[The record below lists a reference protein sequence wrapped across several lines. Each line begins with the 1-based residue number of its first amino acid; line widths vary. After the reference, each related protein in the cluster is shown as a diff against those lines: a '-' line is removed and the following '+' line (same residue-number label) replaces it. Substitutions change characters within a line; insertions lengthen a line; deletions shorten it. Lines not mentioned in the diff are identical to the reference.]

1 MSTIFMDG
9 VCNNKKIFSAAHT
22 QVLKGLAVIMLLMHH
37 GFSVLI
43 ADTPWGSLVL
53 TNTISLTKLCVA
65 IFTVLSGYGM
75 YFSFRSKAKNA
86 SCREA
91 AIFAVSHLVK
101 LFLIFWISAAVQI
114 TAVSLIKGNFY
125 DIYSEHSVYY
135 LLLDCMGVSYITG
148 TPKFVNAWW
157 YMTAITIYYL
167 LFPVLFLMVHRF
179 KKLNYLL
186 LGTSAVGLLFLH
198 VQNSIF
204 VYGIFFLFGMI
215 FAECDLF
222 NRILNAKFQVKE
234 CWKLIVWLMI
244 FLFLCIIRQQFL
256 YGTGADY
263 HLDWLLTFVLVIIVC
278 EVSLTFSIVCISNSM
293 PVPTMI
299 GTVVGKLF
307 GWLGVC
313 SFEIYLTHSVFLKYF
328 GKIVCVPSVWSLIFI
343 KLLVASAIAAWL
355 LKWIEK
361 LLQVKRTGA
370 ICKTTTGFKISIVFL
385 VAGLFVLPA
394 PKVIADQGIGGWA
407 FGKQKVVMQANN
419 YHVMIYDKLPLFW
432 NLAEKNYTSDDNDIV
447 YFIDGIVYAH
457 KPGTTMVHV
466 SLPSGK
472 RLSCTII
479 VQEE

>member
-9 VCNNKKIFSAAHT
+9 VCNNKKTFSTAHT

-37 GFSVLI
+37 GFSVLT

-86 SCREA
+86 SCKEA

-101 LFLIFWISAAVQI
+101 LFLIFWISAVVQI
-114 TAVSLIKGNFY
+114 TIVSLIKGNFF
-125 DIYSEHSVYY
+125 DIYKEHPVYY

-167 LFPVLFLMVHRF
+167 LFPVLFLVVHRL
-179 KKLNYLL
+179 KEKNYLL
-186 LGTSAVGLLFLH
+186 LAISAVGLLFLH

-215 FAECDLF
+215 FAERDLF
-222 NRILNAKFQVKE
+222 NRILNAKLQIKN
-234 CWKLIVWLMI
+234 WTKPIVWLAV
-244 FLFLCIIRQQFL
+244 FVLLCILRQQFL
-256 YGTGADY
+256 YGTGTDY
-263 HLDWLLTFVLVIIVC
+263 HLDWLLTFVLVLVVC
-278 EVSLTFSIVCISNSM
+278 EMSFAFSVACTSSV
-293 PVPTMI
+293 PVTKTI
-299 GTVVGKLF
+299 GTILGKLF
-307 GWLGVC
+307 GWLGAC

-328 GKIVCVPSVWSLIFI
+328 GKMVCVPSVWYLILI
-343 KLLVASAIAAWL
+343 KLLVASVIAAWL
-355 LKWIEK
+355 LKGIEK
-361 LLQVKRTGA
+361 LLQVKKAGS
-370 ICKTTTGFKISIVFL
+370 ICKTATGFRIAVVFF

-407 FGKQKVVMQANN
+407 FGKQEVVMQANN

-432 NLAEKNYTSDDNDIV
+432 NLAEKTYTSDDNDIV
-447 YFIDGIVYAH
+447 YFINGIVYAH
-457 KPGTTMVHV
+457 KTGSTTVHV

-472 RLSCTII
+472 TLSCTII
-479 VQEE
+479 VQE